1 MLGTS
6 VRCAFLMLA
15 RAPFV
20 GAAVAQVTVAV
31 WAVTGA
37 WPWT

>member
-6 VRCAFLMLA
+6 VLRSFLMLA

-20 GAAVAQVTVAV
+20 GAAVAQVAVAV
-31 WAVTGA
+31 WAATGA
-37 WPWT
+37 WLLT